1 MIFTFIIFLTAMF
14 MEAIGSYISVIGL
27 SSLFA
32 GDLVILVMAVI
43 LDVAKVTSV
52 SFLYKNWSE
61 LKGAMKGYFLVAV
74 IVLMTITSSGAF
86 GYLSNAFQKAV
97 QPNKELSLK
106 LDASKTQIDSLTTE
120 ISQLTD
126 QRKNLDAQVA
136 QLPANRV
143 KDRQRL
149 LASFKPDYDRIN
161 ARMKDDQ
168 DKLDKLKDSQLTL
181 QTSDIDKQVHIGP
194 IAYIA
199 QAFGVTMEQASKY
212 IILVIISVFDPL
224 AIMLILAG
232 NFSLE
237 KYRRE
242 KLSKSAPTAE
252 PDQLPDESPPK
263 YDPRMDMVPEDCD
276 PIKKRQDLVDETI
289 ARSQQHLDLTR
300 DEPEFSLPSVVVDEN
315 KRMIA
320 DSFERNDKADAVE
333 KEEQAYVHVDHPPK
347 PVIDAKSIEELKA
360 IFIPQLQV
368 VEEKPVVKEPE
379 LIYTGPLAIDGQ
391 RSVSDV
397 FISSLNT
404 KPVDEIPEL
413 TEEQFNAIQL
423 SAAKALGITAQEVAE
438 IASNVEPFS
447 EEPSPEIEAIQT
459 AIESGE
465 FELAPEILS
474 KVVLTDTPE
483 LEIFEAQDASTK
495 RAQYE

>member
-1 MIFTFIIFLTAMF
+1 MIFTFIIFATALL

-61 LKGAMKGYFLVAV
+61 LKGAMKGYFLAAV

-106 LDASKTQIDSLTTE
+106 LDASKTQIDSLTAE

-149 LASFKPDYDRIN
+149 LTSFKPDYDRIN
-161 ARMKDDQ
+161 ARVKDDQ
-168 DKLDKLKDSQLTL
+168 DKLDKLKDSQLQL

-194 IAYIA
+194 IAYIS
-199 QAFGVTMEQASKY
+199 QAFGVSMEQASKY
-212 IILVIISVFDPL
+212 INLVIISVFDPL

-232 NFSLE
+232 NFSLD

-242 KLSKSAPTAE
+242 KSAKSAQIAE
-252 PDQLPDESPPK
+252 PVQLPEESPTK
-263 YDPRMDMVPEDCD
+263 YVPRMEMFPEDHD
-276 PIKKRQDLVDETI
+276 PVEKHQPRIDK
-289 ARSQQHLDLTR
+289 LTR
-300 DEPEFSLPSVVVDEN
+300 DEPEFSLPSVVVDDN
-315 KRMIA
+315 QRMIA
-320 DSFERNDKADAVE
+320 DSLEQNDKADVIE
-333 KEEQAYVHVDHPPK
+333 KEEQTYVHVDHPPK
-347 PVIDAKSIEELKA
+347 PVIDAKVIEEPKA

-368 VEEKPVVKEPE
+368 VEEPVVKEPEPE

-391 RSVSDV
+391 RSVGNV
-397 FISSLNT
+397 FISPLNT
-404 KPVDEIPEL
+404 KPIDEIPEL
-413 TEEQFNAIQL
+413 TEEQLNAIQL
-423 SAAKALGITAQEVAE
+423 AAAKDLGITAQEAVE